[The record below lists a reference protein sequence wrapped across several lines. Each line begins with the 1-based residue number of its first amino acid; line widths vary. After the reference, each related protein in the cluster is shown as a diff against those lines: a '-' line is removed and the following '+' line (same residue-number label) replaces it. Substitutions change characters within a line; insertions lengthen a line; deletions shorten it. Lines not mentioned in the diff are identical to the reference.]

1 MSTRFKL
8 IEQAIIRK
16 KEINITLD
24 NISKLSGLSNR
35 TVNRFFAGEDI
46 KISTLEKI
54 TTLLG
59 LDLAGK
65 DILSASELIEKR
77 AHKNALYIVGLV
89 QDTSALE
96 KQGLENK
103 ELNIL
108 IQETKEQFL
117 NGEYK
122 KILWA
127 S

>member
-1 MSTRFKL
+1 MSRLKL
-8 IEQAIIRK
+8 IEKATRRK
-16 KEINITLD
+16 NEINITLN

-54 TTLLG
+54 TILLG

-65 DILSASELIEKR
+65 DILSVSELIEKR
-77 AHKNALYIVGLV
+77 ADKNALYVVGLV

-96 KQGLENK
+96 EQGLEDK

>member
-8 IEQAIIRK
+8 IEQAITRK
-16 KEINITLD
+16 KEINITLN
-24 NISKLSGLSNR
+24 NISKLNGLSNR

>member
-1 MSTRFKL
+1 MSRLKL
-8 IEQAIIRK
+8 IEKATRRK
-16 KEINITLD
+16 NEINITLN

-54 TTLLG
+54 TILLG

-77 AHKNALYIVGLV
+77 ANKNALYIVGLV

-96 KQGLENK
+96 EQGLEDK

>member
-8 IEQAIIRK
+8 IEQAITRK
-16 KEINITLD
+16 KEINITLN

>member
-16 KEINITLD
+16 KEINITLN